1 MKIMENDPKN
11 SLFVGMLAVSAV
23 AGLSLLFYLSG
34 GPQMAMVF
42 ITGFLLAAFLSMLV
56 FGVGE

>member
-1 MKIMENDPKN
+1 MKIMGNDPKN
-11 SLFVGMLAVSAV
+11 SPFVALLVTAAV

-42 ITGFLLAAFLSMLV
+42 ITGFLLASFLVMLV
-56 FGVGE
+56 FGVVE